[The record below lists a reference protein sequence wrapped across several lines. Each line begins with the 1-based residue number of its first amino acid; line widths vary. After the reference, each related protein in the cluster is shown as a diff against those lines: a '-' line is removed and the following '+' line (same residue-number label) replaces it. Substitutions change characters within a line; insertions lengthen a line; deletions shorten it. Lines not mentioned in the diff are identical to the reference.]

1 MLTLSKYERRRS
13 KQGKQIK
20 VQKQSSSWLGWL
32 WCFSL
37 SNNKVSIKDKYESVI
52 YMANEDEKDNLEF
65 ERKQEFNKSKN
76 SEKVVGSSN
85 SGNRDSISKRK
96 SSIIGN
102 NLDLSDKLWK
112 VEPLIN
118 SIIITSQN
126 KERIIKDY
134 NRRHSWSIAISKL
147 ESNRSIVLI
156 DYNYKNELGQDQV
169 QGNQA
174 VSKKKRHHKG
184 SCDSSNLSNGSG
196 NGGQISNKLLQMKS
210 KAVKEQNNSNISVKK
225 SLSNMN
231 QSVSNRIGNES
242 SQRNTIKSRILVSHK
257 DSKDSSA
264 MLGPIMDESVA
275 PPMIIDNS
283 AMIFSNTKK
292 NSKYPI
298 RNFND
303 KSEVNYQ
310 SDNGKAKKR
319 NLRSSWTEG
328 EGERD
333 GEGESY
339 SSSCSCSSCLRD
351 RNADNGLS
359 LKLSQ
364 YSYRPTQGG
373 FLKHETEDESQ
384 MVNMSGYK
392 EIVDDES
399 TYDKADKNT
408 RIAERDNSGEGF
420 PQMNSKEDEYDN
432 KLDVSQ
438 PDFPDNLNNGKF
450 KMESIKVIPKISN
463 IE

>member
-1 MLTLSKYERRRS
+1 
-13 KQGKQIK
+13 
-20 VQKQSSSWLGWL
+20 
-32 WCFSL
+32 
-37 SNNKVSIKDKYESVI
+37 
-52 YMANEDEKDNLEF
+52 MANEDEKDNLEF
-65 ERKQEFNKSKN
+65 ERKPEFNKSKT

-96 SSIIGN
+96 SSIVGN
-102 NLDLSDKLWK
+102 NLDLSDKIWK

-118 SIIITSQN
+118 HVIITSQN

-134 NRRHSWSIAISKL
+134 NRRHSWNIAILKL
-147 ESNRSIVLI
+147 ESNKSIALV

-169 QGNQA
+169 QGNKA

-196 NGGQISNKLLQMKS
+196 NGGQISNKLLQMKA
-210 KAVKEQNNSNISVKK
+210 KAVKAQKNSNVSMMQSI
-225 SLSNMN
+225 SNMN
-231 QSVSNRIGNES
+231 QSVSHKLGNES

-264 MLGPIMDESVA
+264 MMGPIMDESVA

-283 AMIFSNTKK
+283 AIIFSNTKK

-298 RNFND
+298 RDFNE

-310 SDNGKAKKR
+310 SDNGKTKKKKQ
-319 NLRSSWTEG
+319 RSSWSEG
-328 EGERD
+328 EGEHD

-392 EIVDDES
+392 EIVGDDS

-408 RIAERDNSGEGF
+408 RIADPDNSGEGYS
-420 PQMNSKEDEYDN
+420 QMNSGEDEDN
-432 KLDVSQ
+432 NELDVSR

-450 KMESIKVIPKISN
+450 KMKPLK
-463 IE
+463 